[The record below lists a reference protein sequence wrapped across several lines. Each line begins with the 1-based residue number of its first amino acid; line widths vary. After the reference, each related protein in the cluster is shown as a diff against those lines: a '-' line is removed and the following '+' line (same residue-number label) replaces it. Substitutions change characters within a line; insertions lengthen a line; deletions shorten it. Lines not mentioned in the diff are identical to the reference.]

1 MICSNCEI
9 WQKYQR
15 LETEVKQ
22 LRKEKADLEIE
33 NGKLKRRLA
42 LYESI
47 KAPLHQKRH
56 RVLPKP
62 NYEKRFLESQKD
74 LTGARGLSQN
84 RTS

>member
-15 LETEVKQ
+15 PETEVKQ

-47 KAPLHQKRH
+47 KVPLPLKRH
-56 RVLPKP
+56 LVLPEINLRKEVP
-62 NYEKRFLESQKD
+62 RKAKRISREHE
-74 LTGARGLSQN
+74 A
-84 RTS
+84 